1 MNSRVA
7 FPFLTLGD
15 HAIEASAWMLKL
27 NDFEQRPAG
36 DYLPDWDYAS
46 RMSLQRIVS
55 LNREQAAADLEI
67 DQSHL
72 ALSLCVRVGTG
83 AGRLPRSIISQQI
96 RSFDNGVDTVTLDM
110 DIPGHVLSSVLDLM
124 TEIVIEEP
132 PAEFGGLS
140 PSKSFERVWHDTLRV
155 RLEGEEPRFPIEVAD
170 LDTLLAGGIAT
181 SAPWYVHWSPADWS
195 RDFHGSMR
203 LYLNKDHSD
212 FIKRV
217 TEGDP
222 ETLRAIMADVMGQ
235 VCERFLSLDQYEV
248 LAKGVEE
255 GSLGSQAVSWIKAA
269 WPDRDLGFVQS
280 QLKSRP
286 GTFRA
291 AIHALAEQ
299 RGADQ

>member
-7 FPFLTLGD
+7 FPFLTLSD
-15 HAIEASAWMLKL
+15 HATEVSPWMLGL
-27 NDFEQRPAG
+27 NDDERRPAG

-46 RMSLQRIVS
+46 RISLQRTIS
-55 LNREQAAADLEI
+55 LNREIAAAELEI
-67 DQSHL
+67 DASHL
-72 ALSLCVRVGTG
+72 ALSVCVRVGTG
-83 AGRLPRSIISQQI
+83 AGRLPRAIISQQQ
-96 RSFDNGVDTVTLDM
+96 RPFDAGVDTVIVDM
-110 DIPGHVLSSVLDLM
+110 AIPGYVLSTVLDLM
-124 TEIVIEEP
+124 TEIVIDEA

-140 PSKSFERVWHDTLRV
+140 PSKPCERVWHQTQRI

-170 LDTLLAGGIAT
+170 LASLLPGGIGA
-181 SAPWYVHWSPADWS
+181 SAPWYVHWSPGDWS

-203 LYLNKDHSD
+203 LYLNEDHST
-212 FIKRV
+212 FVERV

-235 VCERFLSLDQYEV
+235 VCERFLSLEDCEA
-248 LAKGVEE
+248 LAEGFEE
-255 GSLGSQAVSWIKAA
+255 GTLGSQAVSWIRTA

-280 QLKSRP
+280 QLKARP

-299 RGADQ
+299 RGIGS